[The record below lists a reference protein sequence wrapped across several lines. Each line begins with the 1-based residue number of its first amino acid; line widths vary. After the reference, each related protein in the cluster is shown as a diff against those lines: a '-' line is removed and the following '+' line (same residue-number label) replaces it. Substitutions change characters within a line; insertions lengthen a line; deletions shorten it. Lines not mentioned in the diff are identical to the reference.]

1 MKCAKVGECGIFW
14 GFFFSYCVC
23 VYVQVSHQPSG
34 LFRQQPPN
42 FIVGFTLFIF
52 VYARRKK
59 GGDCKTAFRA
69 TSYTKNDVL
78 VSSSQVGS
86 SGFPSSVRRH
96 SIALSFRIHPLFIQR
111 NIFIQQEEQGNGT
124 NDADCKTGKYDRFA
138 VFFQDTN
145 FNVVALKKKK
155 VSGLKF
161 SWNLLPCEPQTR
173 SSDPSQALM
182 DI

>member
-1 MKCAKVGECGIFW
+1 MLKWVNV
-14 GFFFSYCVC
+14 GFFGASFLAVVC
-23 VYVQVSHQPSG
+23 VFMSRFCTSPQV
-34 LFRQQPPN
+34 FRQQPPN
-42 FIVGFTLFIF
+42 FIVRFTLFIF

-86 SGFPSSVRRH
+86 SGFLSSVRRH
-96 SIALSFRIHPLFIQR
+96 SIALRFRIHPLFIQR
-111 NIFIQQEEQGNGT
+111 NIFIQQEKQGNGT

-145 FNVVALKKKK
+145 FNMVA
-155 VSGLKF
+155 
-161 SWNLLPCEPQTR
+161 
-173 SSDPSQALM
+173 
-182 DI
+182 